1 VPRYFFHLKSAKTP
15 VQDRCGVELSGLAAT
30 HWHATRLV
38 YRLREHAA
46 EAGEDWVVEVAEASG
61 RVPLVLLPSSVP
73 MLRIAGTEAAKIVV
87 VRVKPKYAP
96 LTKEAQP

>member
-1 VPRYFFHLKSAKTP
+1 
-15 VQDRCGVELSGLAAT
+15 VQDRCGVELSGLAAA

-46 EAGEDWVVEVAEASG
+46 ETGEDWVVEVAEASG

>member
-15 VQDRCGVELSGLAAT
+15 VQDRCGVELSGLAAA

-46 EAGEDWVVEVAEASG
+46 EAVEDWVLEVAEESG
-61 RVPLVLLPSSVP
+61 KVSLVLLPCSVP
-73 MLRIAGTEAAKIVV
+73 MLRTAGKASELG
-87 VRVKPKYAP
+87 RAP
-96 LTKEAQP
+96 QIW